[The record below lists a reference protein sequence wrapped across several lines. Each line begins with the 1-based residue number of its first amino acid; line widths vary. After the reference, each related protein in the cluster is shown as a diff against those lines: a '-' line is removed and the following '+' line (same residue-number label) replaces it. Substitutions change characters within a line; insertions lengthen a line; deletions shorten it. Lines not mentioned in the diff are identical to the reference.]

1 MDGLSVEVVF
11 LLGAAGTAA
20 PEILRLYELRTKP
33 DEFQWTWS
41 YLVFTVLFL
50 VLGGLVSVILPATT
64 VWGAFYTGLSLP
76 VIISAAA
83 KKAPGELTA
92 PMIAATG
99 EGKGARGATQ
109 PQSGWKAYI
118 NALL

>member
-1 MDGLSVEVVF
+1 MEGLSVEVVF

-33 DEFQWTWS
+33 EEFKWTWS
-41 YLVFTVLFL
+41 YLAFTLLFL
-50 VLGGLVSVILPATT
+50 ILGGLVAVILPATT

-83 KKAPGELTA
+83 KKAPGDINPPVVTV
-92 PMIAATG
+92 TG
-99 EGKGARGATQ
+99 SANGTRQ
-109 PQSGWKAYI
+109 PAQLQSGLRAYI